1 MPFNSISGIGDAA
14 AESIVTAAHREGGY
28 MSKDELTLIGGLGKS
43 LVATLTELH
52 VLDFLPDSNQL
63 SFF

>member
-1 MPFNSISGIGDAA
+1 
-14 AESIVTAAHREGGY
+14 